1 VQGFFFL
8 LSSFFQ
14 SVRADVCET
23 KKKMGLTM
31 AKSTMVL
38 FSILTAQRFNVNT
51 AQCHGNGLSKTT
63 YASSAQGSFEAL
75 HWMITVLNMTP
86 AQDSSPANGYGIK
99 IKLVHILL
107 NKQTFEYMISYHLI
121 FMYV

>member
-1 VQGFFFL
+1 
-8 LSSFFQ
+8 
-14 SVRADVCET
+14 
-23 KKKMGLTM
+23 MGMTTM

-38 FSILTAQRFNVNT
+38 FSILTVQRFNVNT

-75 HWMITVLNMTP
+75 HWMVTVLNMTP

-99 IKLVHILL
+99 LNLYHIEQTNISTYDVVQTAHVYVILSSFDLL
-107 NKQTFEYMISYHLI
+107 
-121 FMYV
+121 YV